1 MAFSDLIPWGR
12 DRNQVSDR
20 RQDDDNPMMSLQR
33 DLNRVFEDFW
43 GRFDNPFGGMTAGGP
58 RTDISETDEA
68 MLVSVDLPGL
78 DENDIEVNVTDDML
92 TIRGEREDSFPAPA
106 RRRKLPRRDHLGG
119 LDLLQQIQL
128 RLNLARV
135 DGAVELG
142 QLEKQPP
149 QPLDLLSGGLNVN
162 RESGQSE
169 DEGQQQPDHGHTP
182 A

>member
-78 DENDIEVNVTDDML
+78 DENDIEVNATDDML
-92 TIRGEREDSFPAPA
+92 TIRGEREEKTDKDGFTSQSRRSFHRMIPVPPGVDPEKAEA
-106 RRRKLPRRDHLGG
+106 EFKRGVLTVTLPKTEEAK
-119 LDLLQQIQL
+119 
-128 RLNLARV
+128 ARV
-135 DGAVELG
+135 KRIAV
-142 QLEKQPP
+142 K
-149 QPLDLLSGGLNVN
+149 S
-162 RESGQSE
+162 
-169 DEGQQQPDHGHTP
+169 

>member
-92 TIRGEREDSFPAPA
+92 TIRGEREEKAEKDGFTSQSRRSFHRMIPVPPGVDPEKAEA
-106 RRRKLPRRDHLGG
+106 EFKRGVLTVTLPKTEEAK
-119 LDLLQQIQL
+119 
-128 RLNLARV
+128 ARV
-135 DGAVELG
+135 KRIAV
-142 QLEKQPP
+142 K
-149 QPLDLLSGGLNVN
+149 S
-162 RESGQSE
+162 
-169 DEGQQQPDHGHTP
+169 

>member
-43 GRFDNPFGGMTAGGP
+43 SRFDSPFGSMATNGP

-78 DENDIEVNVTDDML
+78 DDKDVEVNVTDDML
-92 TIRGEREDSFPAPA
+92 TIRGEREEKAEKDGFTSQSRRSFHRMIPVPPGVDAEKA
-106 RRRKLPRRDHLGG
+106 EAEFKRGVLTVTLPKTEEAK
-119 LDLLQQIQL
+119 
-128 RLNLARV
+128 ARV
-135 DGAVELG
+135 KRIDV
-142 QLEKQPP
+142 K
-149 QPLDLLSGGLNVN
+149 SG
-162 RESGQSE
+162 
-169 DEGQQQPDHGHTP
+169 
-182 A
+182 

>member
-43 GRFDNPFGGMTAGGP
+43 GRFDTPFGGMTAGGP

-92 TIRGEREDSFPAPA
+92 TIRGEREEKTDKDGFTSQSRRSFHRMIPVPPGVDPEKAEA
-106 RRRKLPRRDHLGG
+106 EFKRGVLTVTLPKTEEAK
-119 LDLLQQIQL
+119 
-128 RLNLARV
+128 ARV
-135 DGAVELG
+135 KRIAV
-142 QLEKQPP
+142 K
-149 QPLDLLSGGLNVN
+149 S
-162 RESGQSE
+162 
-169 DEGQQQPDHGHTP
+169 